1 MIVCYDASASP
12 GRNIQRMG
20 RTGRHG
26 DGRVVYVLAA
36 GKETEK
42 YYRSLTVRLAFVQI
56 VSEGLLHLRQL
67 SCCCKLHSP
76 AEMDNGH
83 LALQYKSLMISYIIN
98 TSQIAKA
105 AAGPAAED
113 RVFSD

>member
-26 DGRVVYVLAA
+26 SGRVVYVLAA

-42 YYRSLTVRLAFVQI
+42 YCKSLTVC
-56 VSEGLLHLRQL
+56 LHLK
-67 SCCCKLHSP
+67 CP
-76 AEMDNGH
+76 
-83 LALQYKSLMISYIIN
+83 
-98 TSQIAKA
+98 
-105 AAGPAAED
+105 
-113 RVFSD
+113 

>member
-26 DGRVVYVLAA
+26 NGRVVYVLAA

-42 YYRSLTVRLAFVQI
+42 YS
-56 VSEGLLHLRQL
+56 
-67 SCCCKLHSP
+67 
-76 AEMDNGH
+76 
-83 LALQYKSLMISYIIN
+83 KSLSVRP
-98 TSQIAKA
+98 Q
-105 AAGPAAED
+105 PAALLGVLLWQYMPRRIAD
-113 RVFSD
+113 SVHSMLDLWCRVMSTCMVPGITCSSVL

>member
-26 DGRVVYVLAA
+26 NGRVVYVLAA

-42 YYRSLTVRLAFVQI
+42 YS
-56 VSEGLLHLRQL
+56 
-67 SCCCKLHSP
+67 
-76 AEMDNGH
+76 
-83 LALQYKSLMISYIIN
+83 KSLSVRP
-98 TSQIAKA
+98 Q
-105 AAGPAAED
+105 PAALLWVLLWQCVPCWLIACHVAFD
-113 RVFSD
+113 AIVCLVCGVQ